1 MANPITWWEIG
12 VANAGK
18 AKEFYG
24 KLFDWKIEEMSAMKE
39 YHTVDTGGEGIN
51 GGIFQTPSD
60 VPSYVAIYV
69 EVDNL
74 QAYLDKAQSLG
85 GKPIVPPTKLPG
97 DSGSFAM
104 FLDPD
109 NNAIG
114 LFSK

>member
-12 VANAGK
+12 VKDAGK
-18 AKEFYG
+18 ATEFYG
-24 KLFDWKIEEMSAMKE
+24 KLFDWKIEEMGAMKG
-39 YHTVDTGGEGIN
+39 YHTVDTGGKGIN
-51 GGIFQTPSD
+51 GGIFQPPEN
-60 VPSYVAIYV
+60 VPNYVAVYV

-74 QAYLDKAQSLG
+74 QTYLDKAQSLG
-85 GKPIVPPTKLPG
+85 AKPIVPPTKLPG